1 MAYGAFNAGSGASTY
16 DLDLLAAGVINGC
29 VNAPLT
35 TTDEVVIVTRNGK
48 EIVAYTSRLQEK
60 SNDDSAVTPAVA
72 GLVRMIETFHSETL
86 AERRT
91 LAADILRGT
100 VSAPLMTVD
109 ENQIC
114 LRGGEPLL
122 AYQVDEDEKSYTD
135 KAIAK
140 AVVELMTTG
149 DWYQARNIAAM
160 KILDAERQNLAADV
174 IRGTVSVPMMTRN
187 GEPIC
192 LQNEEPLIAY
202 QLGDDKKSYTD
213 KTVKKAVAEL
223 LSVLEWCQSQNAEAI
238 HREVLAEKYA
248 LVADMVCG
256 IISAPL
262 VTQSDNQICL
272 NNGEP
277 LIAYQLKEDEKSY
290 IEKAI
295 AKTVKEILTTVDWCL
310 TSLEEREKSY
320 TDKAIAR
327 LSAVVE
333 QYQVQNAAT
342 MQTLA
347 TERQILAADIIR
359 GTVSAPLL
367 TKSGTQI
374 CLTNGE
380 QLFAYQVREDEKFYA
395 DMAIMKNFAEL
406 SATVERYQAQNLA
419 TMQSLIT
426 GLMSGQLAVPMANS
440 KGTAVITRKDIDIVA
455 VKNL

>member
-140 AVVELMTTG
+140 AVAELMTTC
-149 DWYQARNIAAM
+149 DWYQA
-160 KILDAERQNLAADV
+160 QNV
-174 IRGTVSVPMMTRN
+174 
-187 GEPIC
+187 
-192 LQNEEPLIAY
+192 
-202 QLGDDKKSYTD
+202 
-213 KTVKKAVAEL
+213 VA
-223 LSVLEWCQSQNAEAI
+223 
-238 HREVLAEKYA
+238 
-248 LVADMVCG
+248 
-256 IISAPL
+256 
-262 VTQSDNQICL
+262 
-272 NNGEP
+272 
-277 LIAYQLKEDEKSY
+277 
-290 IEKAI
+290 
-295 AKTVKEILTTVDWCL
+295 
-310 TSLEEREKSY
+310 
-320 TDKAIAR
+320 
-327 LSAVVE
+327 
-333 QYQVQNAAT
+333 
-342 MQTLA
+342 MQTLV
-347 TERQILAADIIR
+347 TERQILAADIMR

-367 TKSGTQI
+367 TKNGTQI

-380 QLFAYQVREDEKFYA
+380 QLIAYQVRDDEKSYA
-395 DMAIMKNFAEL
+395 DMVIMKNFAEL

-419 TMQSLIT
+419 AMQSLIT
-426 GLMSGQLAVPMANS
+426 SLMSGQLAVPMANND
-440 KGTAVITRKDIDIVA
+440 GTVVITHKGIDITA